1 MPIPGSEFEIECD
14 TLLLSVGL
22 IPENELTKGAG
33 IELDR
38 RTNGAFVYENMQTS
52 VDGIFA
58 SGNVVHV
65 HDLVDFVTA
74 ESTKAGKAAA
84 EYALGKRVDSND
96 CITVNNGPGVNYTVP
111 QRIRTSNLDKV
122 VEVFFRTNAV
132 RGASVIKVLSGDTV
146 VGEYK
151 RERMAPGEM
160 EKIVLPAA
168 KLKALSADITV
179 SVESL

>member
-1 MPIPGSEFEIECD
+1 M
-14 TLLLSVGL
+14 
-22 IPENELTKGAG
+22 
-33 IELDR
+33 
-38 RTNGAFVYENMQTS
+38 
-52 VDGIFA
+52 
-58 SGNVVHV
+58 
-65 HDLVDFVTA
+65 
-74 ESTKAGKAAA
+74 
-84 EYALGKRVDSND
+84 
-96 CITVNNGPGVNYTVP
+96 
-111 QRIRTSNLDKV
+111 
-122 VEVFFRTNAV
+122 FFRTNAV